1 MSKTLERWLDR
12 ADVVNVGAL
21 IALAI
26 YASLVAAHI
35 YIAIHSADPQT
46 VIKDVLSWAMPVFLS
61 ILQTYGLIKKR
72 IE

>member
-1 MSKTLERWLDR
+1 MSVEKWLDK

-26 YASLVAAHI
+26 YVILVASHV
-35 YIAIHSADPQT
+35 YIAIHSADPQA

-72 IE
+72 VE